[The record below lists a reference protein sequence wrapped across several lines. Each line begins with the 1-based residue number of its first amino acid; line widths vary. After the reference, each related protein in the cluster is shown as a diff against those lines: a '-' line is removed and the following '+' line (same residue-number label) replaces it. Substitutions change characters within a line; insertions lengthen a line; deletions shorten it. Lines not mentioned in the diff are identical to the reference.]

1 MEKSIANLTEKQIE
15 TFLKAQRICDNVL
28 RDFEVE
34 QIDEDGLLTELSR
47 ISASVEQ
54 IWQDYYEWVKT

>member
-15 TFLKAQRICDNVL
+15 TLLKAQRICDNVL

-54 IWQDYYEWVKT
+54 IWQDYYE

>member
-1 MEKSIANLTEKQIE
+1 MMDSIANLTEKQIE
-15 TFLKAQRICDNVL
+15 TLLKAQRICDNVL

-34 QIDEDGLLTELSR
+34 QIDEDWLLIELSR

-54 IWQDYYEWVKT
+54 IWQDYYE